1 MPTGQEQERPKKE
14 AGPHQAGKP
23 KVYKQ
28 GDIRKSDIKAQENLD
43 AARKNQTNLQA
54 EYDRIKEGA
63 PGFPKGGTR
72 HTKKMDKLE
81 KDLLAAG
88 DRLARREKEMENLQ
102 MGHGFGRGE
111 KQGLGRQH
119 SAEATQNLHEGKP
132 ARGRS
137 PTASPRFTD
146 IHTATPTPVSLG
158 GAQTMAPDVQTQ
170 AEMGY
175 IPVGGGAP
183 LPPAPAPPPTE
194 QQEEVKPKHCP
205 KHLYFRKSCKACL
218 EIVA

>member
-1 MPTGQEQERPKKE
+1 M
-14 AGPHQAGKP
+14 
-23 KVYKQ
+23 
-28 GDIRKSDIKAQENLD
+28 
-43 AARKNQTNLQA
+43 
-54 EYDRIKEGA
+54 EG
-63 PGFPKGGTR
+63 
-72 HTKKMDKLE
+72 LE
-81 KDLLAAG
+81 KKLLAAG
-88 DRLARREKEMENLQ
+88 DKLARREKEMENLQ

-137 PTASPRFTD
+137 PTQSPRFTD

-158 GAQTMAPDVQTQ
+158 GAETMAPDVQTQ

-183 LPPAPAPPPTE
+183 LPAPPPFREQAPPPTE
-194 QQEEVKPKHCP
+194 QQEEVKPKP
-205 KHLYFRKSCKACL
+205 KRKKVKL
-218 EIVA
+218 KLPDDVVIEEPKDED